1 MEKNLIAVIQALN
14 RVEVHGTTNLKLLLD
29 SICVLQ
35 DAVTQIQQGDIQ
47 IIHQERGRDQ
57 CDLK

>member
-1 MEKNLIAVIQALN
+1 VEKNLIAVIQALN

-35 DAVTQIQQGDIQ
+35 DIVTQIQQGDVKIN
-47 IIHQERGRDQ
+47 HHERGETNAI
-57 CDLK
+57 